1 MASPIRKRVLT
12 PSQMR
17 SMLELGLL
25 SAKGKRQ
32 AKEALAGKFD
42 KTRKRN

>member
-17 SMLELGLL
+17 SMLELDLL

-32 AKEALAGKFD
+32 AKLALAGEYD
-42 KTRKRN
+42 KTRRRK